1 MSGFELRLWRRGMNW
16 DQARAAEELGVSLR
30 SYKRYE
36 KLSKVTQLVALA
48 TFALSVKFSVT

>member
-1 MSGFELRLWRRGMNW
+1 MSGFELRLWRRGMHW
-16 DQARAAEELGVSLR
+16 DQAQAAEALGVSLR